1 MKIKYIFI
9 CAATLLLS
17 FSCNKEVP
25 ENKYEKDAVYTQFY
39 FGEIKPAGWLKQQM
53 EHDMEGFIGNLDNI
67 VPDLVNDPIYSTGRL
82 HSKSKAKELGN
93 LKAGDIG
100 DDEQYKWWN
109 SETQSN
115 WWDGYIRHALMLG
128 NETYLNKV
136 SAHIKAILATQDEDG
151 YLGIYTPDTRYK
163 FTSENGEFWAKATLY
178 RYILAYYEVTKD
190 KVVWDAL
197 LRAVDNVMANY
208 PVNASDPFNVGDG
221 YSGGTAHGLVFTDVL
236 DRLYQ
241 LTGEMKYRDYAL
253 FMYRNYSD
261 NFSFESDAQL
271 KNVLNPDYK
280 NKCHAV
286 HTYEHLRPIILAE
299 YASDELKKDSV
310 IDKYLVKIRRTT
322 TLAGGAIG
330 DEWIGERTA
339 AAENTGYE
347 YCSQHELVDS
357 YSVLMQKRGDKG
369 LGNLIENIFYNASM
383 GARHPHHSS
392 IAYLKT
398 DNSYQM
404 DGTRNGQEEHHAQTR
419 YKYSP
424 VHQDVAV
431 CCVPNAGRITPYFL
445 QRSWMK
451 EGENTLVANILAPNV
466 LNTEIKGTKI
476 QIENKTE
483 YPYSNDMAF
492 VITVDKPLK
501 TKIKIRR
508 PEWATDVRC
517 PVSYTTEGEF
527 LVFEKEFSGSET
539 INLSFVTSVRVLKS
553 DKNEHY
559 FAYGALVYARP
570 IEASESEGR
579 KYTDEY
585 VDLFYKSVDNN
596 RYEFIEANE
605 AAYNKSEITVNL
617 KNKTNGKV
625 EQVTLIPL
633 SKTILRQTAF

>member
-1 MKIKYIFI
+1 MKIKHIFI
-9 CAATLLLS
+9 CTTMLLLS
-17 FSCNKEVP
+17 FSCKEETP
-25 ENKYEKDAVYTQFY
+25 QNEKDVVYTQFY
-39 FGEIKPAGWLKQQM
+39 FGEIKPAGWLRHQM
-53 EHDMEGFIGNLDNI
+53 EHDMEGFTGNLDKI

-93 LKAGDIG
+93 LKEGDIG

-115 WWDGYIRHALMLG
+115 WWDGYIRHALLLG
-128 NETYLNKV
+128 NGTYLKKASEN
-136 SAHIKAILATQDEDG
+136 IKAMLATQDEDG

-163 FTSENGEFWAKATLY
+163 FTGENGEFWAKATLY
-178 RYILAYYEVTKD
+178 RYLLAYYEATKD
-190 KVVWDAL
+190 KAVWDAL
-197 LRAVDNVMANY
+197 LRAVDNAMVNY
-208 PVNASDPFNVGDG
+208 PVNESDPFNVGDG

-236 DRLYQ
+236 DRLFQ
-241 LTGEMKYRDYAL
+241 LTGEMKYREYAL

-280 NKCHAV
+280 LKCHAV
-286 HTYEHLRPIILAE
+286 HTYEHLRPIIIAE
-299 YASDELKKDSV
+299 YTSDELKKDSL
-310 IDKYLVKIRRTT
+310 IDKYLVKIRRLT

-339 AAENTGYE
+339 DAEDTGYE
-347 YCSQHELVDS
+347 YCSQHELLDS
-357 YSVLMQKRGDKG
+357 YTLLMQKRGDKG
-369 LGNLIENIFYNASM
+369 LGNIIENIFYNASM
-383 GARHPHHSS
+383 GARHPDHSC

-398 DNSYQM
+398 DNSYEM
-404 DGTRNGQEEHHAQTR
+404 DGTRNGKEEHHVQTR
-419 YKYSP
+419 YKYSAA
-424 VHQDVAV
+424 HQDVAV

-451 EGENTLVANILAPNV
+451 QEENTLVANILAPNV
-466 LNTEIKGTKI
+466 LETEINGTKI
-476 QIENKTE
+476 KIENKTE
-483 YPYSNDMAF
+483 YPYSNVMDF
-492 VITVDKPLK
+492 IVTVDKPLK

-508 PEWATDVRC
+508 PEWATEVNC
-517 PVSYTTEGEF
+517 SAPYTVDGEF

-539 INLSFVTSVRVLKS
+539 IGLSFGAEVRVLKS

-570 IEASESEGR
+570 IAASESKGR

-585 VDLFYKSVDNN
+585 VDLFYKSTDNN

-605 AAYNKSEITVNL
+605 AVYNNGEITVKL
-617 KNKTNGKV
+617 KNKAGGKV

-633 SKTILRQTAF
+633 SKTILRQAAF